1 MLRNAQIH
9 IEFLTENIFKT
20 YCIFEIKMQYIG
32 ENAPYW
38 KAAIIPL
45 NYLDFLNS
53 LIFRH

>member
-1 MLRNAQIH
+1 MLKS